1 MMSGYPDTKGVVHR
15 QSDAKRSH
23 KGASE
28 PFDVP
33 EIDQSCPDPERALW

>member
-1 MMSGYPDTKGVVHR
+1 VHR

-33 EIDQSCPDPERALW
+33 EMIDQSSPVLTRRGLFDDADDPFA